1 MQLCSSFTNAEQ
13 SAEEMVDSRGTKES
27 GASPPNTQSC
37 PGSVLLKVCKQQQ
50 CNDIFLCK
58 GLVKKKKKTDR
69 TIKVYMFCVM
79 LWNYIV
85 GQWLRQF
92 DWFLFITPNGYR
104 FIECE
109 YGLHCSTCLSFAVL
123 FKWLKCCILI
133 HTKALMSKG
142 FNRWSLRSG
151 DWSAAYGTKQLHILC
166 QQILVLFSLCFV
178 WLFFLYIIDID
189 LTIVSVNKEPNVKRD
204 ESWAEYISLKL
215 TALVCVCSYWPLD
228 WLQDLHTAIRGV
240 WTVDNRVTRFL
251 RSLTISMYEL

>member
-1 MQLCSSFTNAEQ
+1 
-13 SAEEMVDSRGTKES
+13 
-27 GASPPNTQSC
+27 
-37 PGSVLLKVCKQQQ
+37 
-50 CNDIFLCK
+50 
-58 GLVKKKKKTDR
+58 
-69 TIKVYMFCVM
+69 MFCVM

-92 DWFLFITPNGYR
+92 DWFLFITPNCYR

-109 YGLHCSTCLSFAVL
+109 YGLHCSTCLSLSVL

-142 FNRWSLRSG
+142 FKFKVRRLKCSIWNQTASYLM
-151 DWSAAYGTKQLHILC
+151 SAN
-166 QQILVLFSLCFV
+166 SCFV
-178 WLFFLYIIDID
+178 LSVFCLRLFFLYIIDID

-204 ESWAEYISLKL
+204 ESRAEHISLKL

-228 WLQDLHTAIRGV
+228 WLQDLHTGIRGV